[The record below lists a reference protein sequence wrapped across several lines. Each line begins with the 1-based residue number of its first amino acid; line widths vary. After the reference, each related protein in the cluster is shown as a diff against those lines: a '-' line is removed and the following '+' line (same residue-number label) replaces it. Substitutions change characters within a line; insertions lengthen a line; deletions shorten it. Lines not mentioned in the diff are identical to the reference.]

1 MNLTID
7 QEFEAFIPPLD
18 AMDYARLKANILA
31 DGCREPISVWNGTI
45 LDGHNRYRICTEN
58 NIPFATVE
66 VSSVRTRAEAFIW
79 MYENQLGR
87 RNLEPFARAEMALKV
102 KPYIEER
109 AKERSRQNLKQNAGN
124 AQNFTESQKI
134 STNTEVLNSAPREKG
149 LKTVE
154 ILAKKAQVGKD
165 TIQRVEKILEK
176 AEPEIIEKARS
187 GEISINQAYQTVKPA
202 KKPEAEPQTQAEK
215 DRAFIEEAMSDGPT
229 LEASYELR
237 RARGL
242 MTCFC
247 EGFATGLTLYQSI
260 PTASVVVC
268 FNSSNLVDVA
278 KTRKTAGMAVICA
291 DNDHETTHNPGI
303 TKGKEAAEILKCGL
317 AYPEGICGTDWDDA
331 RQEWGERAYTRIRA
345 EVTRNLK
352 MVT

>member
-229 LEASYELR
+229 LEELIDETQR
-237 RARGL
+237 ENDLLHRKI
-242 MTCFC
+242 
-247 EGFATGLTLYQSI
+247 ESLTK
-260 PTASVVVC
+260 
-268 FNSSNLVDVA
+268 DD
-278 KTRKTAGMAVICA
+278 K
-291 DNDHETTHNPGI
+291 D
-303 TKGKEAAEILKCGL
+303 AEI
-317 AYPEGICGTDWDDA
+317 A
-331 RQEWGERAYTRIRA
+331 RLQELNATLSRQIDTLTAIKGQA
-345 EVTRNLK
+345 EKSARYATSRLLEIGD
-352 MVT
+352 MVGNRDFSTIVETVRKALGK